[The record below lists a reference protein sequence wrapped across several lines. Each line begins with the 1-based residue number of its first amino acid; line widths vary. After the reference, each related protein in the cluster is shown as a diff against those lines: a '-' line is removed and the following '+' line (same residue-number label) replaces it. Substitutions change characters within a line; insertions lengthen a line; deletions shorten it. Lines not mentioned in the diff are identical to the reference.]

1 MENEQ
6 FIKNFSDSVTKIKT
20 ELYKDIIGQEEVISK
35 VV

>member
-6 FIKNFSDSVTKIKT
+6 LIRNFSDFITKIKT
-20 ELYKDIIGQEEVISK
+20 ELHKDIIGQEEVISK

>member
-6 FIKNFSDSVTKIKT
+6 LIRNFSDSDTKIKT
-20 ELYKDIIGQEEVISK
+20 APHKDIIAPEEVISK